1 MRVEVDID
9 DEQCECIAVQEL
21 KLAIELNMSPTE
33 YQGECPNEPDWELL
47 EALKIVLKYF
57 STPSDKDYFVRMD
70 LAVKALKKE
79 FAQIN

>member
-9 DEQCECIAVQEL
+9 DEQRECITVQEL
-21 KLAIELNMSPTE
+21 KLAIELNMSP

-47 EALKIVLKYF
+47 EALKIVLNYF

>member
-9 DEQCECIAVQEL
+9 DEQCECITVQEL
-21 KLAIELNMSPTE
+21 KLAIELNISP

-47 EALKIVLKYF
+47 EALKIVLNYF

>member
-9 DEQCECIAVQEL
+9 DEQCECITVQEL
-21 KLAIELNMSPTE
+21 KLAIELNMSP
-33 YQGECPNEPDWELL
+33 YQGECPNEPDWEML

-70 LAVKALKKE
+70 LAVKSLKKE

>member
-9 DEQCECIAVQEL
+9 DEQCECITVQEL

-47 EALKIVLKYF
+47 EALKIVLNYF
-57 STPSDKDYFVRMD
+57 STPSDKDYFARMD